1 DYPWSKD
8 QGVWSDFGS
17 FLGGTISPILS
28 FITIFLLIQS
38 LNHQNLANEKLTEQ
52 LESNIENENLRT
64 FENLFFN
71 LIGLQKDIYN
81 RFKIYV
87 LVNNEKH
94 TLYNEEAV

>member
-1 DYPWSKD
+1 VVLNYPWSKD
-8 QGVWSDFGS
+8 QDVWSDFGS

-64 FENLFFN
+64 LRIYF
-71 LIGLQKDIYN
+71 LI
-81 RFKIYV
+81 
-87 LVNNEKH
+87 
-94 TLYNEEAV
+94 